1 MTKPEHSKHIEDVH
15 PHVLK
20 AKAKKTKKSI
30 STNALILI
38 IAATAVIGFFAGTRS
53 SQIISV
59 VGPVFGI
66 KTYAGDIDLSS
77 VQATYKALKANY
89 DGTLDDKTLVDG
101 ANKGLVSAAGDAYT
115 LYMNAKDASAFEND
129 LSGNIGGGV
138 GAEVGLR
145 QEKITIIRTLKGNPA
160 EKAGLN
166 AGDTVLSVNDQA
178 TTGWTVDQS
187 VSKIRGEA
195 GTTVKLSVQR
205 GTEIKEFTITRA
217 VISNPSV
224 DSSVKDGVGTLIIS
238 RFDSETG
245 ALARAAARDF
255 KNQGVKDIILDLRG
269 NGGGYLTAAQD
280 VAGLWLDNQV
290 VVTERTN
297 GKVTDELKSGSDAIL
312 AGIHTVVLVNA
323 GSASA
328 SEIVAGAL
336 QDHGVAKLVGEK
348 TFGKGSVQKL
358 ISLPDGAQLKV
369 TVARWY
375 TPNGKNITKEGITPD
390 VAATL
395 TQQNVD
401 AGTDPQLDAAKK
413 ELGL

>member
-1 MTKPEHSKHIEDVH
+1 MTKQQHADSAH
-15 PHVLK
+15 PHEPKLK
-20 AKAKKTKKSI
+20 AKKPL
-30 STNALILI
+30 STNLLFLI
-38 IAATAVIGFFAGTRS
+38 IATTAVFGFVAGTRS
-53 SQIISV
+53 QQILSV
-59 VGPVFGI
+59 VGPVFGV

-89 DGTLDDKTLVDG
+89 DGTLDDKTLAEG
-101 ANKGLVSAAGDAYT
+101 ANKGLVAAAGDAYT
-115 LYMNAKDASAFEND
+115 LYMNSKETSAFADD

-138 GAEVGLR
+138 GAEVGSR
-145 QEKITIIRTLKGNPA
+145 QGKITIIRTLAGNPA
-160 EKAGLN
+160 EKAGLH
-166 AGDTVLSVNDQA
+166 AGDTVLSVNDQS
-178 TTGWTVDQS
+178 TTGWTVEQA
-187 VSKIRGEA
+187 VAQIRGEA

-217 VISNPSV
+217 IISNPSV
-224 DSSVKDGVGTLIIS
+224 ESSVTNGVGTLTIS

-245 ALARAAARDF
+245 TLARAAARDF
-255 KNQGVKDIILDLRG
+255 KSQGVKAIILDLRG

-290 VVTERTN
+290 VVSERTN
-297 GKVTDELKSGSDAIL
+297 GKVVDELKSGSDAIL
-312 AGIHTVVLVNA
+312 SGIHTVVLVNA

-358 ISLPDGAQLKV
+358 IALPEGAQLKV

-390 VAATL
+390 ITATL
-395 TQQNVD
+395 AQKDVD
-401 AGTDPQLDAAKK
+401 AGVDPQLDAAKK